1 MVEFQKLSNFF
12 FDFIE
17 RDYKYA
23 GDFYYDL
30 HIHTTA
36 SDSFI
41 KPEVMK
47 EFLETKQYLL
57 AVTDHNE
64 IKGAVKLRELGI
76 NNVPGIELGCED
88 GFELLVYFKKMED
101 LETFYRKEV
110 EQFKNKKRMAKTQ
123 RDIFTYL
130 DKLNEYEC
138 HKSIPH
144 ICGVVQKNFINNK
157 PYIYD
162 VIKVV
167 DSIETHNHALPEI
180 RNQEASEI
188 REKFGKTATFGSD
201 AHIVREML
209 SYYKYS
215 NLDLKKTE
223 KMVDYFYKVGS
234 LGGIGQKH
242 ILHMLKNGK

>member
-17 RDYKYA
+17 RDSKYA

-41 KPEVMK
+41 KPEVMQ
-47 EFLETKQYLL
+47 EFLQTKQYLL

-101 LETFYRKEV
+101 LENFYRKEV
-110 EQFKNKKRMAKTQ
+110 EQFKNKKRMAKTK

-167 DSIETHNHALPEI
+167 DSIETYNHALPEI

-201 AHIVREML
+201 AHIVREMF